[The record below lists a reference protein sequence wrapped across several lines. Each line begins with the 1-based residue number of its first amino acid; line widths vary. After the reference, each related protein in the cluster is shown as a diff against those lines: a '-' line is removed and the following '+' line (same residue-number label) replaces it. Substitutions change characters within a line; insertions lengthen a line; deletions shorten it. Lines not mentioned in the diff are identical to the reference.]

1 MRIKEFLKYVS
12 LCMDWGGESGLES
25 AWHKGSCIAVLSII
39 ITITGEIFTKTKQI
53 SMKQ

>member
-1 MRIKEFLKYVS
+1 MY
-12 LCMDWGGESGLES
+12 LCVYGLGRRKVVWKS